1 MKSNDMH
8 ERPVFTVGNFPLREK
23 GKVNRPF
30 DSSICIFCFC
40 NSIAFSANLSPENML
55 MPLHLTQN
63 LIGFYVV
70 YYFLFICHFR
80 LQFSL
85 VLFNIREKS
94 WIYFFPASRH
104 PYLRLFESGTAISFH
119 YYCHHFIS
127 GSTA

>member
-70 YYFLFICHFR
+70 YQLFIHLSFWIAIQ
-80 LQFSL
+80 LSFIQYP
-85 VLFNIREKS
+85 RE
-94 WIYFFPASRH
+94 IVDIFFPASRH
-104 PYLRLFESGTAISFH
+104 PYLRLFEPGTAISFH
-119 YYCHHFIS
+119 YYCHLFIS
-127 GSTA
+127 GANA